1 MTSSYVFVEGKD
13 SDKEKE
19 DSDLESGS
27 DDEGFEDA
35 DQDFDFVLKPSRKL
49 RNGAKKMQEMEFRD
63 DRFRLKQDIIRVR
76 GKFDERFCHP
86 WWRVEFKLDA
96 SKSSTSFKH
105 ATSLPSYSI
114 RTDDD
119 VNKSLLSQFLTTGC
133 EVNDQHVTML
143 LEFLERKNLKP
154 TFEDLVKN
162 LEKFAETDR
171 GSRHCRADYSSAGP

>member
-49 RNGAKKMQEMEFRD
+49 RNGVKKMQEMEFRN

-76 GKFDERFCHP
+76 GKFDERFSHP

-96 SKSSTSFKH
+96 LKSSTSFKH
-105 ATSLPSYSI
+105 ATSLPSYS
-114 RTDDD
+114 
-119 VNKSLLSQFLTTGC
+119 
-133 EVNDQHVTML
+133 M
-143 LEFLERKNLKP
+143 
-154 TFEDLVKN
+154 
-162 LEKFAETDR
+162 
-171 GSRHCRADYSSAGP
+171 